1 MEKETTYKIS
11 LSKYYEQFQ
20 TGNGEIDAPEI
31 TEQLQN
37 EINECIKDAVTVAI
51 NGVNMSRLDHKPIE
65 ASVDG
70 VSFDDWMLGINFKLG
85 DSSECLYIID
95 IRTAWWIE
103 ITVKD
108 EGQLAIIKVH
118 GVKEKVQAY
127 LEEKH
132 RQESDG
138 E

>member
-1 MEKETTYKIS
+1 MEKETTYKIR
-11 LSKYYEQFQ
+11 LSECYEQFQ
-20 TGNGEIDAPEI
+20 TGNGECDSPE
-31 TEQLQN
+31 TMEKLQT

-70 VSFDDWMLGINFKLG
+70 VSFDDWMFGINFKLG

-118 GVKEKVQAY
+118 DAK
-127 LEEKH
+127 
-132 RQESDG
+132 QEDA
-138 E
+138 

>member
-1 MEKETTYKIS
+1 MEKETTYKIR
-11 LSKYYEQFQ
+11 LSECYEQFQ
-20 TGNGEIDAPEI
+20 TGNGECDSPE
-31 TEQLQN
+31 TMEKLQT

-70 VSFDDWMLGINFKLG
+70 VSFDDWMFGINFKLG

-95 IRTAWWIE
+95 IRPALWIE
-103 ITVKD
+103 INVRD

-118 GVKEKVQAY
+118 DAKQ
-127 LEEKH
+127 EEA
-132 RQESDG
+132 
-138 E
+138 